1 MAEGARKG
9 DAASRWSAEDAAT
22 QDGRSSRCW
31 RAVPLHL
38 SPPATSHWLLS
49 FEGQQEESSASLTLR
64 LVKRDELERHN
75 SARTPAFTA
84 TATSPA
90 NAACLAAP
98 AYRSIRLPRC
108 DGVCPDAGF
117 SAEVTGVESANGVQS
132 TGVVEST
139 A

>member
-1 MAEGARKG
+1 M
-9 DAASRWSAEDAAT
+9 
-22 QDGRSSRCW
+22 
-31 RAVPLHL
+31 
-38 SPPATSHWLLS
+38 
-49 FEGQQEESSASLTLR
+49 
-64 LVKRDELERHN
+64 KRDELERHN

-98 AYRSIRLPRC
+98 AYRSIRMPRC